1 MALSISQCRP
11 TRRTSIL
18 ALAVL
23 VQVQVA
29 AQPAAC
35 DGKML
40 AASQKLDFPYAVRR
54 GGYCDGTVAFDNS
67 AALQLVSYTMGPVR
81 FAPQQPRIKLQ
92 SAAPP
97 AGEPLKVVGVDKRP
111 GGSYR
116 FDAILPVG
124 GLDLDLMPAIH
135 PKGLKA
141 EHLGFVAWSNRNGGA
156 VYLPV
161 VAGVPDAADEPL
173 LILRAPTA
181 VVQAAY
187 EICVEGQACGSQQA
201 WAKDLEAGSRLELK
215 LPKGPP
221 ARQVAVKI
229 TVLGPGGK
237 VMGDVLHLVIP

>member
-1 MALSISQCRP
+1 MSLVSRYRHIRKVSV
-11 TRRTSIL
+11 L
-18 ALAVL
+18 ALAALANVE
-23 VQVQVA
+23 VA

-40 AASQKLDFPYAVRR
+40 AESHKLDFAYAVRS

-81 FAPQQPRIKLQ
+81 FAPQQPRMKLQ
-92 SAAPP
+92 SALPATGAP
-97 AGEPLKVVGVDKRP
+97 LRVVGVDKRP

-116 FDAILPVG
+116 LDAMLPAT
-124 GLDLDLMPAIH
+124 GLDVDLMPAIH

-141 EHLGFVAWSNRNGGA
+141 EHLGFVAWEKRNGGP

-161 VAGVPDAADEPL
+161 VAGVPEPSDAPVL
-173 LILRAPTA
+173 VMRAPTA

-187 EICVEGQACGSQQA
+187 EICLEGQVCGPQQA
-201 WAKDLEAGSRLELK
+201 WAKDLEAGSRLELR
-215 LPKGPP
+215 LPRGLS
-221 ARQVAVKI
+221 ASQAALKI

-237 VMGDVLHLVIP
+237 VMGDVLQLLIP